1 MKALLEIV
9 KINNM
14 DVVTASDTSCLENS
28 IVETPCQNKPFD
40 EL

>member
-14 DVVTASDTSCLENS
+14 DVVTASETSCNDDN
-28 IVETPCQNKPFD
+28 IVETPCINQPFD
-40 EL
+40 TL